1 MDENNTTPPPNLPDD
16 NDKNKPKVPFFNK
29 NRYPDGN
36 FDNYKNN
43 KPKPV
48 NHYDEWF
55 EGKREHPQHVKATQP
70 TNVYDEIIED
80 LIDIVAKLLKE
91 LSKRK

>member
-16 NDKNKPKVPFFNK
+16 NDKDKPKVPFFNK
-29 NRYPDGN
+29 NRYPDQKFEN
-36 FDNYKNN
+36 NYKNN
-43 KPKPV
+43 KPKTI

-55 EGKREHPQHVKATQP
+55 EGKREYKEQVKP
-70 TNVYDEIIED
+70 TPSVYDEIVED
-80 LIDIVAKLLKE
+80 LIDIIAKLLKE